1 MVIALHGRAAVS
13 DHPDSHFVALGG
25 VVPMWAFSRTR
36 TMSDLLGV
44 IPANDAAIEP
54 GGLVATNSNRREGQL
69 AERRLLLVPNAADLS
84 SSFLPSELPKLDP
97 VKPLTE

>member
-1 MVIALHGRAAVS
+1 
-13 DHPDSHFVALGG
+13 
-25 VVPMWAFSRTR
+25 MWAFSRTR

-84 SSFLPSELPKLDP
+84 SSFLPSELPKLDS